1 MFVND
6 FTTVKIAGPAGAGIK
21 SSGVILSNIL
31 LAHGQHLRDYS
42 EYPSLVRGGHNT
54 YQITFSSNDIFSV
67 HQKIDIF
74 FSLVPGH
81 WQMHQ
86 DEFTKDSIIF
96 SDETITEKISKGK
109 VFSLPL
115 KQMSQTL
122 GKPIYANTI
131 CLGVLAFLLG
141 LDKDISRNI
150 IKNAF
155 GSVSP
160 NNQAFDLGYEYGLN
174 NFFKER
180 RELKFTIPKKSQKYY
195 DGNEAY
201 GWGFIQGGG
210 NFYAAYPMT
219 PATGALHFLAAKSK
233 EHNLVVVH
241 PEDEISAA
249 NMAAGAAFAGARA
262 ATGTSGGG
270 FALMNEAVSFCGIAE
285 LGVVYYLVSRPGPA
299 TGLPTWT
306 SQGDLMHAIYSGHGE
321 FPKVVIAPGDHQE
334 SFEMGGISL
343 NLAAELQ
350 TPVLVL
356 SDKLLG
362 ESGGSI
368 DDPSLQKI
376 KINKGKIVDKPGEDF
391 KRYSLDTLNG
401 VSPLTIPGTKNG
413 EFLSN
418 SYEHD
423 ELGFSVEDAV
433 SSDQMNKKRLS
444 KIKTAIKLAPKAE
457 IYATDKA
464 KKLIIGWGSTK
475 GAILEALKLLPNRE
489 DYCFL
494 QVKTLWPINP
504 DLEKIINNFKEI
516 IVIENNSTAQL
527 VTLLKSQ
534 FNFNPTEII
543 LKSDGRPFFPEE
555 LYDKLK

>member
-1 MFVND
+1 MSVND

-21 SSGVILSNIL
+21 SSGIVLSNIL
-31 LAHGQHLRDYS
+31 LAHNQKIRDYS

-54 YQITFSSNDIFSV
+54 YQVTFSSSEVFSV

-74 FSLVPGH
+74 FSLIPGH
-81 WQMHQ
+81 WQQHQ
-86 DEFTKDSIIF
+86 SEFKTDSVIF
-96 SDETITEKISKGK
+96 SDESSVPKISKGK
-109 VFSLPL
+109 FNTLPL
-115 KQMSQTL
+115 KQLSSTL

-131 CLGVLAFLLG
+131 CLGVLIFLLG
-141 LDKDISRNI
+141 FDKEIS
-150 IKNAF
+150 KDVVKKTF
-155 GSVSP
+155 GSTSP
-160 NNQAFDLGYEYGLN
+160 NNDAFDLGYDYAVN
-174 NFFKER
+174 NFFKLQR
-180 RELKFTIPKKSQKYY
+180 SVKHSISKRPQKYY

-201 GWGFIQGGG
+201 GWGFIKGGG

-233 EHNLVVVH
+233 DHNLVVVH

-285 LGVVYYLVSRPGPA
+285 LGMVYYLVSRPGPA

-334 SFEMGGISL
+334 SFEMGGESL
-343 NLAAELQ
+343 NLAAQLQ

-362 ESGGSI
+362 ESGASVS
-368 DDPSLQKI
+368 DLSLQKI
-376 KINKGKIVDKPGEDF
+376 KINSGKIIEKPDLNF
-391 KRYSLDTLNG
+391 KRYSLKVKDG
-401 VSPLTIPGTKNG
+401 VSSLTLPGTKNG

-423 ELGFSVEDAV
+423 ELGYSTEDAILA
-433 SSDQMNKKRLS
+433 DQMNQKRLS

-457 IYATDKA
+457 IFASEKA
-464 KKLIIGWGSTK
+464 KKIIIGWGSTK
-475 GAILEALKLLPNRE
+475 GAILETLKMLPNRE
-489 DYCFL
+489 DYCFM
-494 QVKTLWPINP
+494 QIKTLWPINP
-504 DLEKIINNFKEI
+504 DLEKMISCFEEI

-534 FNFNPTEII
+534 FNFNPTKII